1 MNLPAA
7 NCVRRALRDAE
18 ERRTSIEVH
27 MPGGLDPS
35 MREIIQD
42 ILSSPV
48 PLAVA
53 LEGSSF
59 FSLPP
64 RITSLLDLRISCWQ
78 IRGALASMGAFML
91 SVMAQLLPL
100 HKAPLR
106 NGPAPFVACMSRV
119 GRSVHT

>member
-100 HKAPLR
+100 HQASLR
-106 NGPAPFVACMSRV
+106 SDPAPFVARMDRV
-119 GRSVHT
+119 SQSVPT

>member
-1 MNLPAA
+1 
-7 NCVRRALRDAE
+7 
-18 ERRTSIEVH
+18 

-48 PLAVA
+48 HLAVV
-53 LEGSSF
+53 LEGSSV

-64 RITSLLDLRISCWQ
+64 RITSLLDLRISPWQ
-78 IRGALASMGAFML
+78 VRGALASMGAFML
-91 SVMAQLLPL
+91 SEMAQLLPL

-106 NGPAPFVACMSRV
+106 NGPVPFVARMDRV
-119 GRSVHT
+119 SQSVPA